1 MCTTKRSSL
10 SPNKISELMLLNIA
24 MKDVERYEADYPI
37 PKSYSGKKVNNLVQ
51 VKYID
56 KSMDEVVRDE
66 FMEDITGEMDPSDS
80 DNSEGEEETEEEME
94 VMDVDD

>member
-1 MCTTKRSSL
+1 
-10 SPNKISELMLLNIA
+10 ML
-24 MKDVERYEADYPI
+24 KADYPI

-66 FMEDITGEMDPSDS
+66 FMEDIVGEMDPSDS

>member
-1 MCTTKRSSL
+1 
-10 SPNKISELMLLNIA
+10 MLLNIA

-66 FMEDITGEMDPSDS
+66 FMEDIVGEMDPSDS
-80 DNSEGEEETEEEME
+80 DSSEGEEETEEEME